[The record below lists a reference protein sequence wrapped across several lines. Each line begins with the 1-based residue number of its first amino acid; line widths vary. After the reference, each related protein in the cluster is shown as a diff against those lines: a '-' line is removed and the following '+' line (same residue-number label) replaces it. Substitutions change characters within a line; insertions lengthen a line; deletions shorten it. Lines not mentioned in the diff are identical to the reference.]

1 MTELRRREQELA
13 RTRTFLNTV
22 IDNVPAAISV
32 KDADDLRYVLTNR
45 ADEDIYGLSRD
56 RMIGKTVHELF
67 PDRSME
73 TIEIRDR
80 STLQG
85 GTVQSFPDHIYSS
98 VSIQKDRSL
107 PDVALIAQ

>member
-1 MTELRRREQELA
+1 MLATHEDVTELRRREQELA

-85 GTVQSFPDHIYSS
+85 GTVQSSRTT
-98 VSIQKDRSL
+98 SIHRFRSKKIESL
-107 PDVALIAQ
+107 S